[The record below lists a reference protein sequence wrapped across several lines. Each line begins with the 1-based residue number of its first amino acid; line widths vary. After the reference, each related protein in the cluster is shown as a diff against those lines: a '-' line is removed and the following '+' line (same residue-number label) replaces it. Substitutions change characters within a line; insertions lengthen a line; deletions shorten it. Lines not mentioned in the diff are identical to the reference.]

1 MSAHHLRSLRLMISR
16 PKRTDMLAAGRLFL
30 VSALVPSWSL
40 FDHDRTNVRP
50 TSVPKP
56 KLCPS
61 ASGGDAVDFSTRDD
75 APSLHRVGVSAPR
88 FPARQSC
95 LSVPSRRHHQTR
107 AWGSGFRG
115 RGAKPPQATSCV
127 KPERSEGLYAQ
138 DVCLR

>member
-1 MSAHHLRSLRLMISR
+1 MSAHHLRSLRVMISH
-16 PKRTDMLAAGRLFL
+16 PKRTDMLAASRLFL
-30 VSALVPSWSL
+30 VSALVLSWSL

-50 TSVPKP
+50 TSAPKSRM
-56 KLCPS
+56 CPS
-61 ASGGDAVDFSTRDD
+61 IIGGHAVGFPTRHA
-75 APSLHRVGVSAPR
+75 APSIHRIGASASR